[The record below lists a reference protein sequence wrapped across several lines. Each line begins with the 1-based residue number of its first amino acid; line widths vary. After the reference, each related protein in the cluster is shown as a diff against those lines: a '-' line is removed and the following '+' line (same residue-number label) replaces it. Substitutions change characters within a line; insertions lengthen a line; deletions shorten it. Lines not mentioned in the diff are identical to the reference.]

1 MNSSIHIWQVT
12 NLKNG
17 THLLKLESEHSVDVS
32 EFTERTLT
40 LEIENA
46 YAGKGQVVSLLGE
59 IRIEGEKMRF
69 DGKGEIINL
78 QAVEGSL
85 VRFEFKL
92 IEYDE
97 TLWKK
102 FLNSKQNAQKHIDSL
117 LKKMKGDI

>member
-17 THLLKLESEHSVDVS
+17 THLLKVESENSVMVS
-32 EFTERTLT
+32 EYTERTLT

-46 YAGKGQVVSLLGE
+46 YAGKSQVVSILGE
-59 IRIEGEKMRF
+59 IRIGKEKMRIN
-69 DGKGEIINL
+69 GIGEIVHL

-92 IEYDE
+92 IEVDE
-97 TLWKK
+97 TIWKS
-102 FLNSKQNAQKHIDSL
+102 FLNSKQSAQNHIDSL
-117 LKKMKGDI
+117 LKKMKGDT